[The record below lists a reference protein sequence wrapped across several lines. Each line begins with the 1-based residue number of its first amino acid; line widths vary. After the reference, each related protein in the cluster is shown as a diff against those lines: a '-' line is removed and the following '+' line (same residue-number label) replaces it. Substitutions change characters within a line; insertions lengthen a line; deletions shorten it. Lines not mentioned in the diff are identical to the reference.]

1 VHRLEFYAACA
12 SLAAG
17 ARSALHNM
25 AAIAA
30 QLRMRFE
37 IVATMSL
44 ATSIAIYFI
53 IWWVVLFAVLPWGVR
68 SQEEQ
73 GTITPGSDP
82 GAPAIPN
89 LKRKLVWTTI
99 VAAVMFAMWHVI
111 YTYRLIAL
119 DDLAAL
125 LGVPR

>member
-1 VHRLEFYAACA
+1 
-12 SLAAG
+12 
-17 ARSALHNM
+17 
-25 AAIAA
+25 
-30 QLRMRFE
+30 MRFE
-37 IVATMSL
+37 TVATMSL

-68 SQEEQ
+68 SQDEQ

-89 LKRKLVWTTI
+89 LKRKLIWTTI
-99 VAAVMFAMWHVI
+99 VAAVVFAMWHIV

-125 LGVPR
+125 LGLPR